1 MNPGVTIVTACDRHF
16 LWGAYLL
23 AASAARFVPTVPL
36 LLLHTGFTGEDLA
49 LFRQFPQVRLRP
61 LSDTNRR
68 NVCTRKAEAMLSAET
83 EYIAW
88 LDADCLIIGDITE
101 LLIPRNGEFQIQL
114 RARGENAQV
123 WRHHYAPGEP
133 RGGVPREVLARWR
146 ADVGQRAE
154 PALDTTC
161 VTNVMVIHRRRL
173 DFIRAWQE
181 QIAKVLPA
189 GFTGVVDKT
198 RPEYFMTDESVF
210 TSLLAFAHDA
220 PPISDIRTNREP
232 ARHIAHFG
240 ANPKPWQGWRLGI
253 WYCHGPVLDLLDW
266 ARAQGHRLPPVP
278 WSLRRSSRPAA
289 YLLALA
295 VEARTRLRA
304 LGGRVLRRRYRR

>member
-1 MNPGVTIVTACDRHF
+1 MNARTTIVTACDRNF
-16 LWGAYLL
+16 IWGAYLL

-36 LLLHTGFTGEDLA
+36 HLLHAGFTADDLA
-49 LFRQFPQVRLRP
+49 LFRQFPNVRLLP

-68 NVCTRKAEAMLSAET
+68 NVCNRKAEAMLSADT
-83 EYIAW
+83 EFIAW

-101 LLIPRNGEFQIQL
+101 LFIPLNGEFQIQL
-114 RARGENAQV
+114 RERSENAQV

-133 RGGVPREVLARWR
+133 RGGLPREVLASWR
-146 ADVGQRAE
+146 QDVGQLDQ
-154 PALDTTC
+154 PQIDTTC
-161 VTNVMVIHRRRL
+161 VTNVLVIHRRHL
-173 DFIRAWQE
+173 DFIREWQA

-189 GFTGVVDKT
+189 TFTSVVDKS

-210 TSLLAFAHDA
+210 TSLLAFARGA
-220 PPISDIRTNREP
+220 PPISAMRTNREP

-240 ANPKPWQGWRLGI
+240 SNPKPWKGWRLGV
-253 WYCHGPVLDLLDW
+253 WYCHRHVLDLLDW

-295 VEARTRLRA
+295 VEGRVRLRA
-304 LGGRVLRRRYRR
+304 LGGRILTRRYRR